1 MTDKSLVLV
10 FRIELEF
17 GNVDFCRGEGTEP
30 QYPEKTLLEQRRK
43 ATTNFHNC
51 HMLVPRS
58 STVTKD
64 QKLEHITV
72 LTGNNHF
79 THCYVK
85 GPFCYVNYV
94 FFSVIGTQ
102 MSRNSHIFY
111 FCKLFKTTWWGF
123 NQLKKVT
130 SWGRDKKGP
139 IHVRISH

>member
-43 ATTNFHNC
+43 AITNFHNC

-58 STVTKD
+58 SKVTED
-64 QKLEHITV
+64 QKQEHITV

-94 FFSVIGTQ
+94 AFFLFSEPKCREI
-102 MSRNSHIFY
+102 RIF
-111 FCKLFKTTWWGF
+111 FIFANFLRPPGEDLT
-123 NQLKKVT
+123 N
-130 SWGRDKKGP
+130 
-139 IHVRISH
+139 